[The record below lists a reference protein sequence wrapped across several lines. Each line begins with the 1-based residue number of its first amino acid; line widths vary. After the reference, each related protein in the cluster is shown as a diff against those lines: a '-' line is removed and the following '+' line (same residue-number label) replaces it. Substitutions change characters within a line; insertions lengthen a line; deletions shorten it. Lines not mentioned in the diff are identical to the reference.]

1 MSAESP
7 AFWAIRIRTD
17 NPNID
22 LILPEWLDFNIES
35 FWEEPGALIA
45 YVPESQ
51 WTTELDET
59 FGILMSGKGLPWEK
73 EYVPARN
80 WNAVWE
86 TEFDP
91 VRIPEWCLVRAEFHE
106 KESGYLHEILIR
118 PQMAFGTGHHETTYM
133 MLEWLKDLDVT
144 GKNVF
149 DYGCGTGILAILA
162 AKLGANKV
170 LGVDIEE
177 PAIENAQEHA
187 VMNQTPEIQWAL
199 GDLEACPKAS
209 YDLVLANINR
219 NVLLDSASALYGIM
233 NYGGDLLLSGI
244 LKEDKD
250 TIFGKYQK
258 EGFQIQAFRQR
269 GNWLSIHASKPA

>member
-7 AFWAIRIRTD
+7 AFWAIRIHTN
-17 NPNID
+17 NPDID
-22 LILPEWLDFNIES
+22 AILPEWLDFNIES

-51 WTTELDET
+51 WTTEQEET
-59 FGILMSGKGLPWEK
+59 FRILMSGKGLLWEK

-86 TEFDP
+86 AGFDP
-91 VRIPEWCLVRAEFHE
+91 VRIPGWCLVRAEFHK

-144 GKNVF
+144 GKDVF

-177 PAIENAQEHA
+177 PAIENAREHA
-187 VMNQTPEIQWAL
+187 VMNQTPEILWVL

-219 NVLLDSASALYGIM
+219 NVLLDSANALYEIL
-233 NYGGDLLLSGI
+233 NFGGDLLLSGI
-244 LKEDKD
+244 LEEDKD
-250 TIFGKYQK
+250 TIFKKYQQ
-258 EGFQIQAFRQR
+258 EGFQIQSFRQR